1 MAKYK
6 LEDIFD
12 LQMGKTPSRDNPEYW
27 NTCDNK
33 WISIS
38 DLTQNGKYIIE
49 TKEYISDLA
58 VKENNMRIIPANTVV
73 MSFKLSIGKTAI
85 TSEDMYS
92 NEAIMSF
99 RDKHVVDLMPEYVY
113 YLFKHINWDRGTNKA
128 VKGKTLNKATLSK
141 REIEVF
147 PINKQKRIVDILNKV
162 SAVIE
167 AHKQELQHL
176 DVLIKARF
184 VEMFGDPE
192 LNDKEWPCKTLGDVL
207 SVEPQNGLYKPQSA
221 YKQDGTGTPIV
232 RIDAFYD
239 GKVTDFNK
247 LRRLV
252 CSDAEKEKYILQ
264 ENDIVIN
271 RVNSIEY
278 LGKCAQIIGMREPT
292 VYESNMMRF
301 HVDETRVD
309 PCFMTRLLCSTFI
322 YRQILNRAKKAVNQ
336 ASINQRDVQSFT
348 VIIPPID
355 LQKQFASFVNQVDKS
370 KAAVQKSLDK
380 TQLLFDSLMQ
390 KYFG

>member
-1 MAKYK
+1 
-6 LEDIFD
+6 
-12 LQMGKTPSRDNPEYW
+12 
-27 NTCDNK
+27 
-33 WISIS
+33 
-38 DLTQNGKYIIE
+38 
-49 TKEYISDLA
+49 
-58 VKENNMRIIPANTVV
+58 
-73 MSFKLSIGKTAI
+73 
-85 TSEDMYS
+85 
-92 NEAIMSF
+92 
-99 RDKHVVDLMPEYVY
+99 
-113 YLFKHINWDRGTNKA
+113 
-128 VKGKTLNKATLSK
+128 
-141 REIEVF
+141 
-147 PINKQKRIVDILNKV
+147 
-162 SAVIE
+162 
-167 AHKQELQHL
+167 
-176 DVLIKARF
+176 
-184 VEMFGDPE
+184 MFGDPE

-370 KAAVQKSLDK
+370 KVGAWKFLPQGQHLSGSLTQKC
-380 TQLLFDSLMQ
+380 
-390 KYFG
+390 FG